1 MKTDFVSSVSHE
13 LRTPLTSI
21 LGFAKLIHK
30 KLTETIFP
38 GLSTD
43 DKKVQRA
50 IKQVSENIEIVV
62 AEGTRLTKLINDVLD
77 IAKMEAGKIDWQ
89 MEPLTVSELVDR
101 ALAAT
106 SALFETKGLTAVREV
121 APELPGLVGDRDRLI
136 QVLINLISNAVK
148 FQDSGTVTCRAE
160 RQGDWVKISVID
172 QGMGIAPE
180 DIPKVFEKFKQVGDT
195 LTSKPQGTGLG
206 LPISKEIV
214 EHHQGQLWADSVL
227 GQGSTF
233 WFTLPVPA
241 EVVAAPPEGQPPA
254 PPAVAAAVVPRVVL
268 VVDDEANIRQLVR
281 QELEPLG
288 YTIHEAS
295 DGMAAIA
302 KLRTLRPDAILLDL
316 SMPSLNGFE
325 VTAILKNAPHSAG
338 IPIVIVSALDE
349 HQRALAV
356 GADGYVTKP
365 IRFEV
370 LTATLEKAI
379 AARAQQP
386 VGDLHNQP
394 VDLGGLLRLLQAERH
409 VEVPPLVL
417 VVEDDD
423 GVRSLLRQ
431 ELEGRGYGVREARNG
446 REALAQ
452 IAESTPDL
460 ITLDILMP
468 EMDGFELARQLKSHP
483 ATARI
488 PIAVISVLDR
498 CEGGLRIEAD
508 RYFTKPLD
516 VELLA
521 QDVRALL
528 TEKEHQQRVL
538 VCTNPQDSL
547 GHHLAQTLQHHGFT
561 VDTVQTG
568 EEFAAQVRQANPDA
582 IVVDGAFVEYY
593 RKIQAQS
600 SLAPTVSVLVA
611 PEQVHPENPAHA
623 APPSDS
629 V

>member
-1 MKTDFVSSVSHE
+1 
-13 LRTPLTSI
+13 
-21 LGFAKLIHK
+21 
-30 KLTETIFP
+30 
-38 GLSTD
+38 
-43 DKKVQRA
+43 
-50 IKQVSENIEIVV
+50 
-62 AEGTRLTKLINDVLD
+62 
-77 IAKMEAGKIDWQ
+77 
-89 MEPLTVSELVDR
+89 
-101 ALAAT
+101 
-106 SALFETKGLTAVREV
+106 
-121 APELPGLVGDRDRLI
+121 
-136 QVLINLISNAVK
+136 
-148 FQDSGTVTCRAE
+148 
-160 RQGDWVKISVID
+160 
-172 QGMGIAPE
+172 
-180 DIPKVFEKFKQVGDT
+180 IPKVFEKFKQVGDT

-233 WFTLPVPA
+233 WFTLPVPKS
-241 EVVAAPPEGQPPA
+241 
-254 PPAVAAAVVPRVVL
+254 AVVPLPEVSPEVRPPAESGVAAVPRVLL

-302 KLRTLRPDAILLDL
+302 KLRTFRPDAILLDL
-316 SMPSLNGFE
+316 SMPALNGFE

-349 HQRALAV
+349 QQRAMAV

-365 IRFEV
+365 IRFEE
-370 LTATLEKAI
+370 LIQTLETAI

-386 VGDLHNQP
+386 VGNLHNQP
-394 VDLGGLLRLLQAERH
+394 VDLGSLLRLLQAERQ

-431 ELEGRGYGVREARNG
+431 ELESRGYGVREARNG

-452 IAESTPDL
+452 IAESPPDL

-488 PIAVISVLDR
+488 PTAVISVLDR
-498 CEGGLRIEAD
+498 CEGGWRIEAD

-521 QDVRALL
+521 QDIQTLL
-528 TEKEHQQRVL
+528 TAKERQQRVL
-538 VCTNPQDSL
+538 VCADPQDDL
-547 GHHLAQTLQHHGFT
+547 GNQLAQTLQNQGFT
-561 VDTVQTG
+561 VDTVHTG
-568 EEFAAQVRQANPDA
+568 EEFAAQVRQAHPDA

-593 RKIQAQS
+593 RKIQAQRA
-600 SLAPTVSVLVA
+600 LGPTVSVLVA
-611 PEQVHPENPAHA
+611 PEQMNPEPPAHVSPAHVLPDVFA
-623 APPSDS
+623 APDA